1 MRNLALGILLLKR
14 TFINEI
20 LVPVC
25 VDEWECSVGFARG
38 SVCVCA
44 LGLAQSLAACVLQF
58 HSLPSVSSAASIS
71 DQDPE
76 YIFILIFIA

>member
-1 MRNLALGILLLKR
+1 MRFWPLCVLMNGNVLWALPGGQCA
-14 TFINEI
+14 
-20 LVPVC
+20 C
-25 VDEWECSVGFARG
+25 VLS
-38 SVCVCA
+38 
-44 LGLAQSLAACVLQF
+44 GLAQSLAACVLQF